1 MKILAATD
9 FSTRSQRALRRAGLL
24 ARDSSAELTL
34 VHVVDDD
41 QPSEI
46 LELERREAQRYLEE
60 QMKSL
65 VELQGLHCDSA
76 VVAGD
81 PFDGILKA
89 AEAHSV
95 DLIVMGAHRKQL
107 LRDIFVGTTI
117 ERVIRI
123 GPCPVLM
130 VNAEVERSYKK
141 VMAAVDMSEPSARA
155 IRTARE
161 TGLIGDAS
169 LSLVHG
175 FDAFAKGKM
184 SNAGIGKDEIARYV
198 AEERLRAGGNWSRF
212 WKLTTLAST
221 TGRMRIKRSGPGRS
235 DHGGG
240 QGGSARSSGDR
251 NAWPFGSHQGSFGK
265 RDRKHFAIGRR
276 GCPSGAADPKLIEA
290 YALDDRR
297 CSSRDSVATSNGGTP
312 SLPSLRSR

>member
-9 FSTRSQRALRRAGLL
+9 FSTRSLRALRRAGLV
-24 ARDSSAELTL
+24 ARDVSAELTL

-41 QPSEI
+41 QPADI

-60 QMKSL
+60 QMASIP
-65 VELQGLHCDSA
+65 ELQGLRCRST

-89 AEAHSV
+89 AAASSA

-117 ERVIRI
+117 ERVIRT
-123 GPCPVLM
+123 GPRPVLM
-130 VNAEVERSYKK
+130 VNAEVEHSYKK

-161 TGLIGDAS
+161 SGLIGDAS

-175 FDAFAKGKM
+175 YDAFAKGKM
-184 SNAGIGKDEIARYV
+184 SNAGIGKDDIARYV
-198 AEERLRAGGNWSRF
+198 AAERLQAGRELVAFLEANDFGVDNWS
-212 WKLTTLAST
+212 L
-221 TGRMRIKRSGPGRS
+221 RIKEAGPVEAIMEAIKEVAPDLLVIGTYGRSGIIKVLL
-235 DHGGG
+235 
-240 QGGSARSSGDR
+240 GSVTES
-251 NAWPFGSHQGSFGK
+251 
-265 RDRKHFAIGRR
+265 I
-276 GCPSGAADPKLIEA
+276 
-290 YALDDRR
+290 
-297 CSSRDSVATSNGGTP
+297 
-312 SLPSLRSR
+312 LRSVDVDVFAVPPIRS

>member
-41 QPSEI
+41 QPPDMI
-46 LELERREAQRYLEE
+46 ELERREAQRYLEE
-60 QMKSL
+60 KTGTIA
-65 VELQGLHCDSA
+65 ELRCLRCNTA

-89 AEAHSV
+89 AQAGSA

-117 ERVIRI
+117 ERVIRT
-123 GPCPVLM
+123 GPRPVLM
-130 VNAEVERSYKK
+130 VNAEAEHAYKK

-155 IRTARE
+155 IRTATE
-161 TGLIGDAS
+161 IGLIGDAS
-169 LSLVHG
+169 LALVHG

-184 SNAGIGKDEIARYV
+184 SNAGIGSDEIARYV
-198 AEERLRAGGNWSRF
+198 AEERLQAGRELVAFLEANNFGVDNWS
-212 WKLTTLAST
+212 L
-221 TGRMRIKRSGPGRS
+221 RIKEAGAVEAITEAVREVAPDLLVVGTHGRSGLVKVLL
-235 DHGGG
+235 
-240 QGGSARSSGDR
+240 GSVTES
-251 NAWPFGSHQGSFGK
+251 
-265 RDRKHFAIGRR
+265 I
-276 GCPSGAADPKLIEA
+276 
-290 YALDDRR
+290 
-297 CSSRDSVATSNGGTP
+297 
-312 SLPSLRSR
+312 LRSVDVDVLAVPPIRR